1 MAATLPDGQRALVNE
16 HPAVYPRVVSVFASE
31 QDVYAH
37 LGRLLA
43 EMLDDERLVHQCQR
57 ADTVVQYRY
66 RDPDATITVDMRMD
80 AEPRVDLGPTALEP
94 ELVMTMDA
102 DTAHR
107 FFLGEVNVAVALA
120 RGEIEADGPVAKVLK
135 LVPLVKP
142 FFPRYRAQLEETGEP
157 GLVPA

>member
-1 MAATLPDGQRALVNE
+1 MP
-16 HPAVYPRVVSVFASE
+16 VFASE

-37 LGRLLA
+37 IGRLLE
-43 EMLDDERLVHQCQR
+43 EMQDDARLVHQCQR

-66 RDPDATITVDMRMD
+66 REPEAVITVDMRMD
-80 AEPRVDLGPTALEP
+80 GEARVDLGPTDLVP
-94 ELVMTMDA
+94 ELVMSMAA

-107 FFLGEVNVAVALA
+107 FFLGEINVAVALA
-120 RGEIEADGPVAKVLK
+120 RGEIEARGPVAKVLK

-142 FFPRYRAQLEETGEP
+142 FFPRYRAQLEASGEP